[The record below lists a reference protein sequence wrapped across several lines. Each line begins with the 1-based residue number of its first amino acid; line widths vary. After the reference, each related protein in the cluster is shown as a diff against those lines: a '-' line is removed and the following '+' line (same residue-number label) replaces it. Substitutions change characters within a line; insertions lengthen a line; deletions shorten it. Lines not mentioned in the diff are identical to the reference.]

1 MTAQLAE
8 RPARPPYYRIF
19 ELTKRYGV
27 SRATIYR
34 WIADG
39 RFPAPIKLGPNTSAW
54 KASDLEAF
62 ETSLEG

>member
-1 MTAQLAE
+1 MQAQPIE
-8 RPARPPYYRIF
+8 RHALPSYYRIF

-27 SRATIYR
+27 SKATIYR

-54 KASDLEAF
+54 KTTDLEAF
-62 ETSLEG
+62 ESSLEG